1 MQWDFRKI
9 EWKIMC
15 MFSKYVE
22 ILKLQSVL
30 DLLCCII
37 TLQICCK
44 FWCPGRHQE
53 IPLEQSGSFSLYFLK
68 IHRYKKLKV
77 HSVTNIPNSRNR
89 LEYPVISVSFFFLLV
104 ETYFYVCMI
113 FWFIGSFS
121 VCKNNSAKYMYFC
134 LQLTDLAWYQRHYD
148 PSLFG
153 RQA

>member
-1 MQWDFRKI
+1 MQWDFRKT

-22 ILKLQSVL
+22 ILKLQAVL

-44 FWCPGRHQE
+44 FWYPGRHQE

-89 LEYPVISVSFFFLLV
+89 LEYPGISVSFFFPVSRNLFLCLHDFLVHWIFFSLQKWFSLIYVLLFTANWLSMV
-104 ETYFYVCMI
+104 
-113 FWFIGSFS
+113 
-121 VCKNNSAKYMYFC
+121 
-134 LQLTDLAWYQRHYD
+134 
-148 PSLFG
+148 P
-153 RQA
+153 